1 MGLFLRI
8 LTFQLLTDHCWL
20 NTRILSASAC
30 HPMVIGVC
38 YLLSLKV
45 QKGRKVY
52 TSIWPQAEQI
62 ENYEIDIQGS
72 IFLLKSWHCVTAFF
86 YMKYGPCHGADS
98 LETWLAGSQ
107 QVWEGSPCLGQS
119 ASWHKLVKLAFFSR
133 LLSCY
138 LSVGN
143 LRNYLWIIHLGKK
156 VGLRAYWG
164 QKRDTNVH
172 SLETL
177 MAEGKL
183 WTNSWHMEIFICN
196 LTFFI

>member
-8 LTFQLLTDHCWL
+8 LTFQLLIDHCWL
-20 NTRILSASAC
+20 NTKILSASAS

-52 TSIWPQAEQI
+52 TSIWPQGEQI
-62 ENYEIDIQGS
+62 ENYEIDIQDS

-107 QVWEGSPCLGQS
+107 QVWEASPCLGQS
-119 ASWHKLVKLAFFSR
+119 ASWHQTSQTCILFKTSFLLLNCWQFEKLFESYTLAR
-133 LLSCY
+133 
-138 LSVGN
+138 
-143 LRNYLWIIHLGKK
+143 R
-156 VGLRAYWG
+156 
-164 QKRDTNVH
+164 
-172 SLETL
+172 
-177 MAEGKL
+177 
-183 WTNSWHMEIFICN
+183 
-196 LTFFI
+196 